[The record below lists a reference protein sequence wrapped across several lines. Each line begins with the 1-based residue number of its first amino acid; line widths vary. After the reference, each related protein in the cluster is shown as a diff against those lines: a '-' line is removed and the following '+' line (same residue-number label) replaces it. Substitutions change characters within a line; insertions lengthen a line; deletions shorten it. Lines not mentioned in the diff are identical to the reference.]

1 MKKILKYLAGT
12 VLLLSWFSCK
22 PAEETYG
29 VNVDTR
35 FSRTGNITLIA
46 SIENAS
52 VKASITGRGEAR
64 WLSDDKILVL
74 LTDGTTEEMF
84 VDGTGGTRRAIFKG
98 TVPEGKT
105 LGNYAFYPKSA
116 ISSAS
121 EGSIQFTL
129 PSEMGLS
136 QASDCSVAVAPIEES
151 VYVEFR
157 QILSYALLEFSN
169 VSSDTRKIV
178 LSSDRNLSGSFT
190 ASIPSVLTEG
200 AAAVSGNNTL
210 TILTGENPEPTFT
223 VTVPL
228 PVGTYNL
235 LTAKAYDASGKNTAS
250 IDLINSLSEFDRG
263 AMRSI
268 GVVMPDAPKKE
279 PKEGAALVA
288 DIYWALGNL
297 EHVVGSTGD
306 GFQTDWR
313 LGPAQWHYSNCENAE
328 STAKA
333 VVYKPTD
340 YSNCSHFNYGGIEYP
355 FDAVVEHGAAPAV
368 GTQIA
373 GKMFTDRSCTVETTD
388 FSAAK
393 YGDIAFWASK
403 GKYRMPT
410 AEEVIALLANASRQY
425 GLYTPSPGH
434 VIPGILFFDP
444 VGDAPVFSDVEA
456 ALTDEDLAKGVFF
469 PYAGRR
475 YNTQPFQ
482 VNVQGTQGPYRTGD
496 CETADGANEGVTYGG
511 ILALLNAAPRAYPY
525 FNKAIDAQAG
535 LSIRP
540 VLVDQQ

>member
-1 MKKILKYLAGT
+1 MKKILKYFAVP
-12 VLLLSWFSCK
+12 VLVLSAASCSRK
-22 PAEETYG
+22 DEADG
-29 VNVDTR
+29 ISIDTS
-35 FSRTGNITLIA
+35 FSRTGNITLVA
-46 SIENAS
+46 SFENAS
-52 VKASITGRGEAR
+52 VKCSITGRGEAR
-64 WLSDDKILVL
+64 WLSDDKILAML
-74 LTDGTTEEMF
+74 SDGSTAEMF
-84 VDGTGGTRRAIFKG
+84 VDGTGGTRRAIFRG
-98 TVPEGKT
+98 TVPGGKT
-105 LGNYAFYPKSA
+105 LGDYVVYPLSA
-116 ISSAS
+116 VSSADGNS
-121 EGSIQFTL
+121 VGFTL
-129 PSEMGLS
+129 PSELS
-136 QASDCSVAVAPIEES
+136 LADASSCSVAVAKVEES

-157 QILSYALLEFSN
+157 QLLSYALLEFSN

-178 LSSDRNLSGSFT
+178 LSSDRNLSGNFT
-190 ASIPSVLTEG
+190 AALPSALAEG
-200 AAAVSGNNTL
+200 VAAVSGDKTL
-210 TILTGENPEPTFT
+210 TVLLGENPEPSFT
-223 VTVPL
+223 VTVPV
-228 PVGTYNL
+228 PVGTYNSME
-235 LTAKAYDASGKNTAS
+235 AKCYDAAGKNTATVS
-250 IDLINSLSEFDRG
+250 LISSLSVFGRG
-263 AMRSI
+263 EMRSI
-268 GVVMPDAPKKE
+268 GAVMPDAPKKE

-297 EHVVGSTGD
+297 EHVVGSTDD

-355 FDAVVEHGAAPAV
+355 FDNVVEHGAAPAV

-373 GKMFTDRSCTVETTD
+373 GKMFTDRGCTVGTTD

-403 GKYRMPT
+403 GKYRTPT
-410 AEEVIALLANASRQY
+410 ADEIIALLANASRQY

-444 VGDAPVFSDVEA
+444 VGDAPVFSDVETSF
-456 ALTDEDLAKGVFF
+456 TDEDLAKGVFF

-496 CETADGANEGVTYGG
+496 CETSADANEGVSYGG
-511 ILALLNAAPRAYPY
+511 IFALLSAAPRAYPY

-535 LSIRP
+535 ISIRP
-540 VLVDQQ
+540 VLVDQK